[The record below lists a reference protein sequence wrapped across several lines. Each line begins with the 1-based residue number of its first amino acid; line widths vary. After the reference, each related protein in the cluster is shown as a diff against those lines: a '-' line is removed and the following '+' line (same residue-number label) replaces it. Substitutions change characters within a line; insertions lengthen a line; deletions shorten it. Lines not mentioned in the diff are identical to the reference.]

1 MCAHIHTLYK
11 IWARLW
17 FYLIYS
23 TWKIN
28 IKLFNYEHYRK
39 SIKKDSVLYH
49 MTDEKLFIPP
59 FDQLNCPSWKVVS
72 LNEVCLF
79 YRVEM
84 VLMGTIILA
93 QIVKKMR
100 LWSCNN
106 ILKAV
111 LKALSISLY
120 LSKFINQKS

>member
-11 IWARLW
+11 IWARSW

-39 SIKKDSVLYH
+39 SIEKDSVLYL